1 MGKTD
6 DLLNEYKSIK
16 DRMMGLG
23 NTGSEWD
30 FWEIVSSNEGLKEI
44 ACGDH
49 HADDG
54 LSDQAKEELTKT
66 LAREGYKP
74 TVMRYE
80 LEAFVKE
87 LDKARLKRAVD
98 ITVVNRCKRANE
110 KWRDYTKR
118 PDKSDAPT
126 CEFMPG
132 NHRGYEHEDRYE
144 TEMAMFELGI
154 KKGQDELTP
163 AEWEKIADWKFR
175 FHKLDIKSGPYC
187 NEWEEIN
194 DPWHRPCKSKKN
206 KSYDY
211 GRH

>member
-16 DRMMGLG
+16 NRMMGLE

-118 PDKSDAPT
+118 PDKSDAPA
-126 CEFMPG
+126 CEFMLG
-132 NHRGYEHEDRYE
+132 NHRGYEHEDRHE
-144 TEMAMFELGI
+144 TEMAMFELGV

-163 AEWEKIADWKFR
+163 DEWEKIADWKLR

-187 NEWEEIN
+187 NE
-194 DPWHRPCKSKKN
+194 
-206 KSYDY
+206 
-211 GRH
+211 